1 MEHIERM
8 STEEVEAML
17 RCVGAYMRRDAAA
30 VREHRA
36 KYHQAK
42 AARERQTITV
52 HGEAVV

>member
-8 STEEVEAML
+8 STEEVESLL
-17 RCVGAYMRRDAAA
+17 RCVGAYMRRDASA

-52 HGEAVV
+52 HGEVVV

>member
-8 STEEVEAML
+8 SVEEVEAML
-17 RCVGAYMRRDAAA
+17 RCVGAYMRRDDAA

-42 AARERQTITV
+42 AARERQVITV
-52 HGEAVV
+52 HGEAVL